1 MALPQIRRDDLRMRH
16 HVARQTTGDHLAVV
30 EHDDAVGECLHRA
43 LLKFY
48 YCAAAAILGA
58 LIGATAPAAWQGRT
72 IAAAQ
77 TDLTIR

>member
-1 MALPQIRRDDLRMRH
+1 M
-16 HVARQTTGDHLAVV
+16 
-30 EHDDAVGECLHRA
+30 
-43 LLKFY
+43 LKFY
-48 YCAAAAILGA
+48 YRAAAAILGA